1 MYLTNRPGC
10 CAGPPHRHLS
20 PIMTDLASRTYDRFS
35 EPHAARRAALACMVT
50 LAVTL
55 GIGRFAFTPLLPLM
69 LHGGAAGQPQLD
81 IQHGGWLASF
91 NYAGYFIGAV
101 SCAALRVEPA
111 RMVRMG
117 LVVTVLLTLAMGVT
131 NQFWVWAVVRFIAG
145 AVSAWTFVFA
155 SQWGLRRLAELG
167 AQEWS
172 GVIYTGPGLGI
183 AGTGLLVSAAG
194 GYGATAGWIG
204 FGLIGAVL
212 SIVVWP
218 VFGGA
223 AGVGGRLAAAR
234 KAAPADSGD
243 AARRVDGQQ
252 VVSERAMSRVATNP
266 ASGER
271 AVGQPA
277 AHAQAVGRSTARER
291 TPSHP
296 ADPAL
301 PSEHTASQSNLGQ
314 AQPTHAPHRADA
326 LWLILLYG
334 IPGFGY
340 IITAT
345 FLPVIA
351 RHALPGSSWP
361 DLFWPMF
368 GVALMVGA
376 LLAARL
382 PTHWDNRTLLAGSYV
397 LQAFGIALGIVW
409 PTAGGFSL
417 GSILIGLPF
426 TAITLFAMRE
436 ARRLRGDDAAGLMG
450 YATAAYGIG
459 QIVGPLVAAPI
470 AGHTG
475 SFSPALWLAAGALLL
490 GAAGLVVVARVPRGR
505 GRGRMPD
512 CGCN

>member
-1 MYLTNRPGC
+1 MN
-10 CAGPPHRHLS
+10 A
-20 PIMTDLASRTYDRFS
+20 LASHTSMRFH

-50 LAVTL
+50 LAVAL

-69 LHGGAAGQPQLD
+69 LHGAALGQPQID

-91 NYAGYFIGAV
+91 NYAGYFAGAV
-101 SCAALRVEPA
+101 MCAALRTDPA
-111 RMVRMG
+111 RMVRVG
-117 LVVTVLLTLAMGVT
+117 LVATVVLTLAMGVT
-131 NQFWVWAVVRFIAG
+131 SQFWVWAVVRFVAG

-167 AQEWS
+167 AHAWS
-172 GVIYTGPGLGI
+172 GVIYTGPGVGI
-183 AGTGLLVSAAG
+183 VGTGLFVSIAG
-194 GYGATAGWIG
+194 RYGATAGWIG
-204 FGLIGAVL
+204 FGVIGALL
-212 SIVVWP
+212 SALVWP
-218 VFGGA
+218 VFGAAPRAQAAPEGGRKSAADGAKRERPRAAQQAAADRAARSGSAAREGA
-223 AGVGGRLAAAR
+223 ADYLE
-234 KAAPADSGD
+234 
-243 AARRVDGQQ
+243 
-252 VVSERAMSRVATNP
+252 SERAAVAALAESTHVASADTAEEHAHSIPAHRSATAHRV
-266 ASGER
+266 
-271 AVGQPA
+271 
-277 AHAQAVGRSTARER
+277 
-291 TPSHP
+291 
-296 ADPAL
+296 
-301 PSEHTASQSNLGQ
+301 
-314 AQPTHAPHRADA
+314 DA
-326 LWLILLYG
+326 FWLVLLYG

-368 GVALMVGA
+368 GVALIVGA
-376 LLAARL
+376 MAAARL
-382 PTHWDNRTLLAGSYV
+382 PVHWDNRALLAGSYV
-397 LQAFGIALGIVW
+397 LQALGIALGIVW

-470 AGHTG
+470 AAQTG
-475 SFSPALWLAAGALLL
+475 SFSPALWLAVGALLA
-490 GAAGLVVVARVPRGR
+490 GAAGLVAVARVPRGR
-505 GRGRMPD
+505 GGMPD